1 MSAAV
6 ELRGGVRG
14 LATLRR
20 LPLTLGLAALL
31 WVLGAITGS
40 LLDGPSEALL
50 DQLGLGLAVEPGP
63 WWSVFTSAFF
73 ASSLL
78 DYLACTAAILVGVG
92 IAERVMGSWAALLA
106 FIAGSALSAL
116 VLVALVTFG
125 TDASDQWLSFLGGE
139 YVVGAYGG
147 AAAALGFAT
156 AALDALWRRRLRT
169 WLLAATL
176 MFALF
181 VGVAQTLQA
190 LAGAVLG
197 TLAGWAIQSLV
208 FRRRAGSLHSSTIR
222 ETRFLVGT
230 VVGVFALG
238 PLLTQLTGT
247 WEIGPLS
254 VVSEVMLQAS
264 PDADE
269 VKEACD
275 NDTSCVTLQGI
286 VGVQSFGAAILTLIP
301 VLLLL
306 VCAEGLRRGR
316 RLAYRLTLVIQA
328 YLAAVTVLSI
338 VQYATDPE
346 VTLGD
351 DDFGY
356 LLLYAVPA
364 FLAPVIIVALLLA
377 NRHKFRVESSDAGY
391 RVLGR
396 TSLVLT
402 VVAIVLYVAFWFAE
416 GNPGRSTLWDLA
428 GQLTHILVPF
438 PVPFVVALP
447 QGLLSTV
454 VYGLGGDIIWLCI
467 LVLVLNNFRRFRQLA
482 TDPAADLGHTRELLH
497 DGGGTLS
504 WMALWDNN
512 QYWFA
517 PDRKSGVAFQ
527 VHNGVA
533 LTVAGPFGAEEHH
546 ADAATGFVNH
556 CAGLGLTPCFYS
568 VTAEL
573 DGPLLPR
580 GFRKLEVAE
589 ETLLNVQAMTFKGK
603 EWQNV
608 RTALNRAEKL
618 SIKDHWYPYQGM
630 PPGIR
635 AQLAEISEEWVADK
649 ALPEMGF
656 TLGGLDELKDP
667 EVLCCVAVDDDGLVH
682 GVTSWLPVFRNGVIS
697 GWTLDFMR
705 RRTTGFKGVMEFLIA
720 SAVTHF
726 KEEVPMISLS
736 GSPLANAGAGAI
748 DGDGDHSSLDRV
760 LALLGNALEPMYG
773 FKSLAAFKSRFQP
786 EHRTLYMYYQDPLAL
801 PSIGIAV
808 GSAYLPGL
816 STAQSA
822 GLLRQMVARE
832 PAA

>member
-6 ELRGGVRG
+6 GYRGTVYG
-14 LATLRR
+14 LAAIRR
-20 LPLTLGLAALL
+20 LPLTLGLVLFL
-31 WVLGAITGS
+31 WLVGAVTGS
-40 LLDGPSEALL
+40 LIAGPNEALL
-50 DQLGLGLAVEPGP
+50 EQVGLGLALDPGP
-63 WWSVFTSAFF
+63 GWSIFTSSFF

-78 DYLACTAAILVGVG
+78 DYLACTVLILVGVG
-92 IAERVMGSWAALLA
+92 IAERTMGPWLALAA
-106 FIAGSALSAL
+106 FIFGSALSAL
-116 VLVALVTFG
+116 VLMGLVAFG
-125 TDASDQWLSFLGGE
+125 TDNSDQWLSFLGGE

-147 AAAALGFAT
+147 AAAALGCST
-156 AALDALWRRRLRT
+156 AALEALWRRRLRT

-190 LAGAVLG
+190 LAGAVIG
-197 TLAGWAIQSLV
+197 ILAGWAVQALV
-208 FRRRAGSLHSSTIR
+208 LRRRAGSLHSSSLR

-247 WEIGPLS
+247 LEVGPLS

-264 PDADE
+264 PSVDE

-275 NDTSCVTLQGI
+275 NDKSCVTLQSV
-286 VGVQSFGAAILTLIP
+286 VGVQSFGATILSVIP

-316 RLAYRLTLVIQA
+316 RLAYRLTLVIQL
-328 YLAAVTVLSI
+328 YLAFVTSVAIL
-338 VQYATDPE
+338 QYVTDPE
-346 VTLGD
+346 VTLGND
-351 DDFGY
+351 DIGY

-364 FLAPVIIVALLLA
+364 ILAPLIIAVLLVI

-396 TSLVLT
+396 TTLIMAA
-402 VVAIVLYVAFWFAE
+402 VAAVLYVVFWFVE
-416 GNPGRSTLWDLA
+416 GNPSRSSLWDLA

-438 PVPFVVALP
+438 PVPFVVELP

-454 VYGLGGDIIWLCI
+454 LYGLGGDVIWLCI
-467 LVLVLNNFRRFRQLA
+467 LLMVLNNFQRFRTLA
-482 TDPAADLGHTRELLH
+482 KDPAADLGHTRELLH

-504 WMALWDNN
+504 WMALWDSN
-512 QYWFA
+512 QYWFT
-517 PDRKSGVAFQ
+517 PDRRAGLAYQ

-533 LTVAGPFGAEEHH
+533 LTVAGPFGARQHH
-546 ADAATGFVNH
+546 TEAATGFLVH
-556 CAGLGLTPCFYS
+556 CAALGLTPCFYS
-568 VTAEL
+568 ATAEL
-573 DGPLLPR
+573 DEALLPR

-589 ETLLNVQAMTFKGK
+589 ETLLNIQAMTFKGK

-618 SIKDHWYPYQGM
+618 SIKDHWYHYAEM

-667 EVLCCVAVDDDGLVH
+667 EVMCCVAVDDDGLVH
-682 GVTSWLPVFRNGVIS
+682 GVTSWLPVFTDGVVS

-726 KEEVPMISLS
+726 KDDVPHISLS
-736 GSPLANAGAGAI
+736 GSPLANTGAAT
-748 DGDGDHSSLDRV
+748 DDGDHSALDRV
-760 LALLGNALEPMYG
+760 LAMLGNALEPMYG

-786 EHRTLYMYYQDPLAL
+786 EHRTLYMYYRDPLAL
-801 PSIGIAV
+801 PSIGLAV

-816 STAQSA
+816 SRAQSA

>member
-6 ELRGGVRG
+6 GLRGKVGGLAGVRRLPVTLGLLAVVWISG
-14 LATLRR
+14 LATGSILNGPRQD
-20 LPLTLGLAALL
+20 LL
-31 WVLGAITGS
+31 EQV
-40 LLDGPSEALL
+40 
-50 DQLGLGLAVEPGP
+50 GLGLAVEPGP
-63 WWSVFTSAFF
+63 WWSVLSSSFF

-78 DYLACTAAILVGVG
+78 DYLACSAAILVGVG
-92 IAERVMGSWAALLA
+92 IAERTMGALPALAA
-106 FIAGSALSAL
+106 FIGGAALSAL

-139 YVVGAYGG
+139 YAVGAYGG
-147 AAAALGFAT
+147 AAAALGCST
-156 AALDALWRRRLRT
+156 AALEALWRRRLRT

-190 LAGAVLG
+190 LAGAVIG
-197 TLAGWAIQSLV
+197 ILAGWAFRVWVL
-208 FRRRAGSLHSSTIR
+208 RRRAASLHSSSLR

-247 WEIGPLS
+247 LDIGPLS

-264 PDADE
+264 PGADE
-269 VKEACD
+269 VREACD
-275 NDTSCVTLQGI
+275 NDSSCVTLQTV

-316 RLAYRLTLVIQA
+316 RLAYRLTLVIQL
-328 YLAAVTVLSI
+328 YLAVVTVLSI
-338 VQYATDPE
+338 LQYTTDPGVE
-346 VTLGD
+346 LGSD
-351 DDFGY
+351 DLGY

-364 FLAPVIIVALLLA
+364 LLAPVIIAALLA
-377 NRHKFRVESSDAGY
+377 GNRHKFQVESSDAGY
-391 RVLGR
+391 RLLGR
-396 TSLVLT
+396 TSLVLA
-402 VVAIVLYVAFWFAE
+402 VAAILLYVLFWFLE
-416 GNPGRSTLWDLA
+416 GNPGRSSLLALA

-438 PVPFVVALP
+438 PVPFVVELP
-447 QGLLSTV
+447 QGLVSTV
-454 VYGLGGDIIWLCI
+454 IYGLGGDVIWLCI
-467 LVLVLNNFRRFRQLA
+467 LILVLNNFRRYRSSA
-482 TDPAADLGHTRELLH
+482 TDPAADLGHARELLH
-497 DGGGTLS
+497 EGGGTLS

-512 QYWFA
+512 QYWFT
-517 PDRKSGVAFQ
+517 PDRSAGVAYQ

-533 LTVAGPFGAEEHH
+533 LTVAGPFGAREHH
-546 ADAATGFVNH
+546 AAAATGFLAH
-556 CAGLGLTPCFYS
+556 CAALGLIPCFYS
-568 VTAEL
+568 ATADL

-589 ETLLNVQAMTFKGK
+589 ETLLNVQSMTFQGK

-608 RTALNRAEKL
+608 RTALNRAGKL
-618 SIKDHWYPYQGM
+618 SIRDHWYRYPEM
-630 PPGIR
+630 PPGTR

-656 TLGGLDELKDP
+656 TLGGLNELKDP

-682 GVTSWLPVFRNGVIS
+682 GVTSWLPVFTNGTVT

-720 SAVTHF
+720 SAVNRF
-726 KEEVPMISLS
+726 KEEVTQISLS
-736 GSPLANAGAGAI
+736 GSPLAGSGP
-748 DGDGDHSSLDRV
+748 DSGDGDHSTLDKV

-786 EHRTLYMYYQDPLAL
+786 QHRTLFMYYQDPLAL
-801 PSIGIAV
+801 PSIGLAV

-816 STAQSA
+816 SPAQSA

-832 PAA
+832 QAV

>member
-1 MSAAV
+1 MSTAMA
-6 ELRGGVRG
+6 LRGGVRG
-14 LATLRR
+14 LATVRR

-31 WVLGAITGS
+31 WILGALTGS
-40 LLDGPSEALL
+40 LLNGPAEDLL
-50 DQLGLGLAVEPGP
+50 DQVGLGLAVDPGP
-63 WWSVFTSAFF
+63 WWSIVTSAFF

-92 IAERVMGSWAALLA
+92 IAERIMGPWPALAAFL
-106 FIAGSALSAL
+106 AGSAISAL
-116 VLVALVTFG
+116 VLEALVTFG

-147 AAAALGFAT
+147 AAAALGCAT
-156 AALDALWRRRLRT
+156 AALEALWRRRLRT

-190 LAGAVLG
+190 LAGAVIG
-197 TLAGWAIQSLV
+197 ILAGWGIQSMVL
-208 FRRRAGSLHSSTIR
+208 RRRAGSLHSSSLR

-230 VVGVFALG
+230 VVGVFAVG

-269 VKEACD
+269 VKEACN
-275 NDTSCVTLQGI
+275 NDTNCVTLQGI

-338 VQYATDPE
+338 IQYVTDPD
-346 VTLGD
+346 VSLGD

-377 NRHKFRVESSDAGY
+377 NRHKFQVESSDAGY
-391 RVLGR
+391 RLLGR
-396 TSLVLT
+396 TSLILAVA
-402 VVAIVLYVAFWFAE
+402 AIVLYVVFWFVE

-482 TDPAADLGHTRELLH
+482 GDPAADLGHTRELLH

-512 QYWFA
+512 QYWFTA
-517 PDRKSGVAFQ
+517 DRKAGVAYQ

-546 ADAATGFVNH
+546 PDAATGFLQH
-556 CAGLGLTPCFYS
+556 CTGLGLTPCFYS
-568 VTAEL
+568 ATAAL

-656 TLGGLDELKDP
+656 TLGGLEELKDP
-667 EVLCCVAVDDDGLVH
+667 EVLCCVAVDDEGLVH
-682 GVTSWLPVFRNGVIS
+682 GVTSWLPVFRNGVIA

-726 KEEVPMISLS
+726 KEEVPQISLS
-736 GSPLANAGAGAI
+736 GSPLANAGADAAE
-748 DGDGDHSSLDRV
+748 GDRSALDRV

-816 STAQSA
+816 SPAQSA

>member
-1 MSAAV
+1 MSTAGAFRGS
-6 ELRGGVRG
+6 LRGVT
-14 LATLRR
+14 AVRR
-20 LPLTLGLAALL
+20 LPLTLALAALPWL
-31 WVLGAITGS
+31 VGIATGS
-40 LLDGPSEALL
+40 LLNGPSVDLL
-50 DQLGLGLAVEPGP
+50 NQVGLGLAVEPGP
-63 WWSVFTSAFF
+63 WWSVFTSGFF

-78 DYLACTAAILVGVG
+78 DYVACTAAILLGVG
-92 IAERVMGSWAALLA
+92 IAERVMGPWLALAA
-106 FIAGSALSAL
+106 FVAGSALSAL
-116 VLVALVTFG
+116 VLVGLVTFG
-125 TDASDQWLSFLGGE
+125 TDSSDQWLSFLGGE
-139 YVVGAYGG
+139 YAVGAYGG
-147 AAAALGFAT
+147 AAAALGCST
-156 AALDALWRRRLRT
+156 AALGSLWRRRLRT

-190 LAGAVLG
+190 LAGAVIG
-197 TLAGWAIQSLV
+197 VLAGWAIQSLV
-208 FRRRAGSLHSSTIR
+208 LRRREGSFHSSSLR

-230 VVGVFALG
+230 VVGVFAVG

-247 WEIGPLS
+247 WEVGPLS
-254 VVSEVMLQAS
+254 VVAEVMLQAS

-269 VKEACD
+269 VQEACG
-275 NDTSCVTLQGI
+275 NDPNCVTLQGI
-286 VGVQSFGAAILTLIP
+286 VGVRSFGAAILTVIP

-338 VQYATDPE
+338 LQYVTDPD

-351 DDFGY
+351 EDFGY

-364 FLAPVIIVALLLA
+364 VLAPVIVLTLLVG

-391 RVLGR
+391 RTLGR
-396 TSLVLT
+396 TSLALA
-402 VVAIVLYVAFWFAE
+402 VAAVVLYVVFWFLE
-416 GNPGRSTLWDLA
+416 GNAGRSTLLDLA

-438 PVPFVVALP
+438 PVPFVVDLP

-454 VYGLGGDIIWLCI
+454 LYGLGGVIIWLCI
-467 LVLVLNNFRRFRQLA
+467 LVLVLNNFRRFRDIA
-482 TDPAADLGHTRELLH
+482 TDPSADLGHARQLLH
-497 DGGGTLS
+497 AGGGTLS
-504 WMALWDNN
+504 WMTLWDNN
-512 QYWFA
+512 QYWFT
-517 PDRKSGVAFQ
+517 PDRRAGVAYQ

-533 LTVAGPFGAEEHH
+533 LTVAGPIGAPEHH
-546 ADAATGFVNH
+546 VEAAAGFLGH
-556 CAGLGLTPCFYS
+556 CSRLGLIPCFYS
-568 VTAEL
+568 ATDEL
-573 DGPLLPR
+573 DAALLPQ
-580 GFRKLEVAE
+580 GFKKLDVAE

-608 RTALNRAEKL
+608 RTALNRADKL
-618 SIKDHWYPYQGM
+618 SIKDYWYHYRDM

-656 TLGGLDELKDP
+656 TLGGLNELKDP

-682 GVTSWLPVFRNGVIS
+682 GVTSWLPVFSNGSIS

-726 KEEVPMISLS
+726 KENVPSISLS
-736 GSPLANAGAGAI
+736 GSPLANSGAGT
-748 DGDGDHSSLDRV
+748 DDGDHSALDRV

-786 EHRTLYMYYQDPLAL
+786 DHRTLYMYYPDTLAL
-801 PSIGIAV
+801 PAIGIAV

-816 STAQSA
+816 SPTQSA

-832 PAA
+832 PVA

>member
-1 MSAAV
+1 MSTAV
-6 ELRGGVRG
+6 GFRSSMR
-14 LATLRR
+14 
-20 LPLTLGLAALL
+20 GLAALRSQPVTL
-31 WVLGAITGS
+31 ALVAVFWIVGLATGS
-40 LLDGPSEALL
+40 VLNGPNDALL
-50 DQLGLGLAVEPGP
+50 DQVGLGLAVEPGP
-63 WWSVFTSAFF
+63 WWSVFTSTFF
-73 ASSLL
+73 GSSLL
-78 DYLACTAAILVGVG
+78 DYVACTAAILLGAG
-92 IAERVMGSWAALLA
+92 IAERVIGPWAALAA
-106 FIAGSALSAL
+106 FIGGSALSAL
-116 VLVALVTFG
+116 VLVAMVAFG
-125 TDASDQWLSFLGGE
+125 TDNSDQWLSFLGGE
-139 YVVGAYGG
+139 YAVGAYGG
-147 AAAALGFAT
+147 AAAALGFST
-156 AALDALWRRRLRT
+156 AALDSLWRRRLRT
-169 WLLAATL
+169 WLLAAAL

-190 LAGAVLG
+190 LAGAVIG
-197 TLAGWAIQSLV
+197 VVAGWAIQSVV
-208 FRRRAGSLHSSTIR
+208 FHRSGGSFRSSSLR

-247 WEIGPLS
+247 WEVGPLS

-264 PDADE
+264 PDVDE
-269 VKEACD
+269 VQEACR
-275 NDTSCVTLQGI
+275 NEANCVALQNV
-286 VGVQSFGAAILTLIP
+286 VGVRSWGAAVLTTIP

-316 RLAYRLTLVIQA
+316 RLAYRLTLIIQL
-328 YLAAVTVLSI
+328 YLVAVTILAI
-338 VQYATDPE
+338 VQYVSDPD

-351 DDFGY
+351 EDFGY
-356 LLLYAVPA
+356 LLLYVVPA
-364 FLAPVIIVALLLA
+364 VLAPIIIVALLLA
-377 NRHKFRVESSDAGY
+377 NRHRFRVESSDAGY
-391 RVLGR
+391 RTLGR
-396 TSLVLT
+396 AALVLALT
-402 VVAIVLYVAFWFAE
+402 AVALYAAFWFLE
-416 GNPGRSTLWDLA
+416 GNAGQSSLWDLA

-447 QGLLSTV
+447 QGLVSTV
-454 VYGLGGDIIWLCI
+454 LYGLGGVVIWLVI
-467 LVLVLNNFRRFRQLA
+467 LVLVLKNYRRFKLIT

-497 DGGGTLS
+497 QGGGTLS

-512 QYWFA
+512 QYWFTPGREA
-517 PDRKSGVAFQ
+517 GVAYQ

-533 LTVAGPFGAEEHH
+533 LTVAGPYGAASRHDE
-546 ADAATGFVNH
+546 AALGFVSH
-556 CAGLGLTPCFYS
+556 CSALGLVPCFYS
-568 VTAEL
+568 ADSSL
-573 DGPLLPR
+573 DAPLLPL

-608 RTALNRAEKL
+608 RTALNRADKL
-618 SIKDHWYPYQGM
+618 SIKDLWYHYGAM

-635 AQLAEISEEWVADK
+635 AQLAEISEEWVSDK

-656 TLGGLDELKDP
+656 TLGGLNELKDP

-682 GVTSWLPVFRNGVIS
+682 GVTSWLPVFRDGSIS

-726 KEEVPMISLS
+726 KEQVPRISLS
-736 GSPLANAGAGAI
+736 GSPLANAGTGS
-748 DGDGDHSSLDRV
+748 DEGDRSSLDRV

-801 PSIGIAV
+801 PSIGLAV

-816 STAQSA
+816 SPAQSA
-822 GLLRQMVARE
+822 GLLRTMVAKE

>member
-1 MSAAV
+1 MSTAV
-6 ELRGGVRG
+6 AFRGTLRGV
-14 LATLRR
+14 AALRR
-20 LPLTLGLAALL
+20 LPLTLALAALL
-31 WVLGAITGS
+31 WLLGIATGS
-40 LLDGPSEALL
+40 LLNGPSVDLL
-50 DQLGLGLAVEPGP
+50 DQVGLGLAVEPGP
-63 WWSVFTSAFF
+63 WWSVFTSGFF

-78 DYLACTAAILVGVG
+78 DYVACTAAILLGVG
-92 IAERVMGSWAALLA
+92 IAERVMGPWLALAA
-106 FIAGSALSAL
+106 FVAGSALSAL
-116 VLVALVTFG
+116 VLVGLVTFG

-139 YVVGAYGG
+139 YAVGAYGG
-147 AAAALGFAT
+147 AAAALGCST
-156 AALDALWRRRLRT
+156 AALDSLWRRRLRT

-190 LAGAVLG
+190 LAGAVIG
-197 TLAGWAIQSLV
+197 ILAGWAIQSLAL
-208 FRRRAGSLHSSTIR
+208 RRREGSFHSSSLR
-222 ETRFLVGT
+222 ETRFLIGT
-230 VVGVFALG
+230 VVGVFAVG

-247 WEIGPLS
+247 WEVGPLS

-269 VKEACD
+269 VQEACG
-275 NDTSCVTLQGI
+275 NDRNCVTLQGI

-338 VQYATDPE
+338 LQYVTDPE
-346 VTLGD
+346 VTMGD

-364 FLAPVIIVALLLA
+364 VLAPVIILTLLLG

-391 RVLGR
+391 RTLGR
-396 TSLVLT
+396 TSLTLA
-402 VVAIVLYVAFWFAE
+402 VAAVVLYIVFWFLE
-416 GNPGRSTLWDLA
+416 GNPGRSTLLDLA

-454 VYGLGGDIIWLCI
+454 LYGLGGDIIWLCI
-467 LVLVLNNFRRFRQLA
+467 LVLVLNNFRRFRAIA
-482 TDPAADLGHTRELLH
+482 TDPAADLGHARELLH

-504 WMALWDNN
+504 WMTLWDNN
-512 QYWFA
+512 QYWFT
-517 PDRKSGVAFQ
+517 PDRRAGVAYQ

-533 LTVAGPFGAEEHH
+533 LTVAGPIGAKEHH
-546 ADAATGFVNH
+546 GEAATGFLGH
-556 CAGLGLTPCFYS
+556 CSRLGLIPCFYS
-568 VTAEL
+568 ATDEL
-573 DGPLLPR
+573 DAALLPQ

-608 RTALNRAEKL
+608 RTALNRADKL
-618 SIKDHWYPYQGM
+618 SIKDYWYHYRDM

-656 TLGGLDELKDP
+656 TLGGLNELKDP

-682 GVTSWLPVFRNGVIS
+682 GVTSWLPVFSNGSIS

-726 KEEVPMISLS
+726 KEDVPSISLS
-736 GSPLANAGAGAI
+736 GSPLANSGAGG
-748 DGDGDHSSLDRV
+748 DDGDHTALDRV

-786 EHRTLYMYYQDPLAL
+786 EHRTLYMYYPDPLAL
-801 PSIGIAV
+801 PAIGIAV

-816 STAQSA
+816 SPTQSA
-822 GLLRQMVARE
+822 GLLRQMVAKE

>member
-1 MSAAV
+1 MSTAV
-6 ELRGGVRG
+6 GFRGTLRG
-14 LATLRR
+14 LATVRS
-20 LPLTLGLAALL
+20 LPLTLALVVVL
-31 WVLGAITGS
+31 WVLALATGS
-40 LLDGPSEALL
+40 VLNGPPEALL
-50 DQLGLGLAVEPGP
+50 EQVGLGLAVEPGP
-63 WWSVFTSAFF
+63 WWSVFTSTFF
-73 ASSLL
+73 GSSLL
-78 DYLACTAAILVGVG
+78 DYLACTAAILLGVG
-92 IAERVMGSWAALLA
+92 IAERVMGPWLALAA

-116 VLVALVTFG
+116 VLVALVAFG
-125 TDASDQWLSFLGGE
+125 TDNSDQWLSFLGGE
-139 YVVGAYGG
+139 YAVGAYGG
-147 AAAALGFAT
+147 AAAALGFST
-156 AALDALWRRRLRT
+156 AALDSLWRRRLRT
-169 WLLAATL
+169 WLLAAAL

-190 LAGAVLG
+190 LAGAVIG
-197 TLAGWAIQSLV
+197 IVAGWAAHSVVLRKSGGSFNASSL
-208 FRRRAGSLHSSTIR
+208 R

-247 WEIGPLS
+247 WEVGPLS

-264 PDADE
+264 PDVDE
-269 VKEACD
+269 VQEACR
-275 NDTSCVTLQGI
+275 NEANCVALQNI
-286 VGVQSFGAAILTLIP
+286 VGVRSFGAAILTVIP

-316 RLAYRLTLVIQA
+316 RLAYRLTLIIQV
-328 YLAAVTVLSI
+328 YLAAVTVLAI
-338 VQYATDPE
+338 VQYISDPD
-346 VTLGD
+346 VTMGD

-356 LLLYAVPA
+356 LLLYVVPA
-364 FLAPVIIVALLLA
+364 LLAPIIIVALLLA
-377 NRHKFRVESSDAGY
+377 NRHRFRVESSDAGY
-391 RVLGR
+391 RALGR
-396 TSLVLT
+396 AALILAVTS
-402 VVAIVLYVAFWFAE
+402 VALYVAFWFLE
-416 GNPGRSTLWDLA
+416 GNPGQSTLWDLA

-454 VYGLGGDIIWLCI
+454 LYGLGGDVIWLLI
-467 LVLVLNNFRRFRQLA
+467 LVLVLNNFRRFRMIA

-497 DGGGTLS
+497 QGGGTLS

-512 QYWFA
+512 QYWFT
-517 PDRKSGVAFQ
+517 PDRKAGVAYQ

-533 LTVAGPFGAEEHH
+533 LTVAGPYGDAGHH
-546 ADAATGFVNH
+546 DEAALGFVAH
-556 CAGLGLTPCFYS
+556 CSALGLVPCFYS
-568 VTAEL
+568 ADSGL
-573 DGPLLPR
+573 DGPLLPY

-618 SIKDHWYPYQGM
+618 SIKDLWYHYGSM

-656 TLGGLDELKDP
+656 TLGGLNELKDP

-682 GVTSWLPVFRNGVIS
+682 GVTSWLPVFSNGEIS

-720 SAVTHF
+720 SAVTYF
-726 KEEVPMISLS
+726 KEQVPQISLS
-736 GSPLANAGAGAI
+736 GSPLANAGTGGAE
-748 DGDGDHSSLDRV
+748 GDRSTLDRV

-801 PSIGIAV
+801 PSIGLAV

-816 STAQSA
+816 SPAQSA